1 MAGIETYPD
10 GTPAAGD
17 RIPYVEDPA
26 GTPALKLVD
35 VADLAGGGSGGA
47 LLASSGDPND
57 DPTVP
62 SPPADVRALAF
73 DRDSSGLDL
82 YKWDIPTGTYVD
94 NFVGTNGTNLIGAT
108 ASNGATWTGLGT
120 WTIESN
126 TATQTGGAGDRRLV
140 ADWGSA
146 DVTVSMPLLTAHN
159 EDGLVLRENTAANR
173 RLILKKS
180 GSTDLVF
187 QRWTAGSYVNIA
199 LWTIS
204 VTDGMILSITLNGED
219 WSVSFNGT
227 VMGSG
232 TSGTLT
238 PTVADTFHG
247 LEAYGTTSFDSLTV
261 EIAGTSPAWV
271 PVGSGLG

>member
-35 VADLAGGGSGGA
+35 VADLAGGGGSGA

-73 DRDSSGLDL
+73 DRDSPTLDL
-82 YKWDIPTGTYVD
+82 WKWDAAGGTYVD
-94 NFVGTNGTNLIGAT
+94 NFVGTNGTTLIGAT
-108 ASNGATWTGLGT
+108 APNGATYTGAGT

-126 TATQTGGAGDRRLV
+126 TATQTGGAGGRRLL

-146 DVTVSMPLLTAHN
+146 DVIVSLPMLASYA
-159 EDGLVLRENTAANR
+159 EDGLALRVNEAAGDR
-173 RLILKKS
+173 FVVKVS
-180 GSTDLVF
+180 GGAIYF
-187 QRWTAGSYVNIA
+187 QRYEADAYVGAVGSWGISTGDGKVLTVALAGTAWEVTFDGTA
-199 LWTIS
+199 L
-204 VTDGMILSITLNGED
+204 
-219 WSVSFNGT
+219 
-227 VMGSG
+227 GSG
-232 TSGTLT
+232 TDSHFLSN
-238 PTVADTFHG
+238 TVHG
-247 LEAYGTTSFDSLTV
+247 IEAYGTTSFESLTV
-261 EIAGTSPAWV
+261 EVDGGGTTLWV